1 MRTVDGPVNQEAIA
15 IIILSYLK
23 WMEQKQPGVWVI
35 TRGSTIMISM
45 YGIFAHM
52 WLKFM
57 VNVGKYSIHGS
68 YG

>member
-35 TRGSTIMISM
+35 LLMAEILHQSM
-45 YGIFAHM
+45 GRLSHY
-52 WLKFM
+52 L
-57 VNVGKYSIHGS
+57 
-68 YG
+68 